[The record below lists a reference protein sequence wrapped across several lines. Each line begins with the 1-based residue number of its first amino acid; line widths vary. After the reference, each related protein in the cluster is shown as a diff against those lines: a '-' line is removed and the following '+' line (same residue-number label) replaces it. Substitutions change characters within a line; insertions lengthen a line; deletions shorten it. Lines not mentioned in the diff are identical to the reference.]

1 MNNINIYEIIG
12 LQDDHVHRKLEQLQ
26 PGEEIIIDAHTV
38 RLDKFYEI
46 ENDEVHIGFKDIK
59 SCYHF
64 LSGLVCS

>member
-1 MNNINIYEIIG
+1 MAII
-12 LQDDHVHRKLEQLQ
+12 ESQ
-26 PGEEIIIDAHTV
+26 PREEIIIDDYSV
-38 RLDKFYEI
+38 RLDKFYEV